1 MKIFETVRDP
11 MEEVLAALSAEAAG
25 PDEELQTTVRDIIAD
40 VKARGD
46 EALLEL
52 GRKFDSPDLEGLRA
66 TEDEFAAAYESIKPE
81 LLEALRTAKSNI
93 EEFHRKQLR
102 DTWIDKREG
111 FVYGQVVRPIEKVG
125 FYAPAGRAPL
135 PSTVLMSA
143 VPGALAG
150 VEKLVMCCPVQKDG
164 VVHAAMLVAA
174 RECGVSEVYKVG
186 GAQAIAAMAF
196 GTETVTKVDKIV
208 GPGNAY
214 VTEAK
219 RQVFGQVGIDQL
231 AGPSDILVLADDS
244 ANPAFVAADLISQ
257 AEHGPDSPC
266 VLITDS
272 RKVADAVLKQLKNQ
286 TDSAA
291 RKEYVQKSLG
301 EFGIVVIG
309 RSMDECIELANVFA
323 PEHLEIA
330 LAEPWEALKKVKNA
344 GTILLGH
351 YSPVPLGDF
360 AAGPNHTL
368 PTGGTAR
375 FSSPLGV
382 DDFVKRSGLLCYSK
396 DALKDIAP
404 TVLEMAEAE
413 GLDGHAKAVKVR
425 LDNS

>member
-1 MKIFETVRDP
+1 MKIFETGRDP
-11 MEEVLAALSAEAAG
+11 MDEVLAALSARAAG
-25 PDEELQTTVRDIIAD
+25 PDGELQTTVRDIIAD
-40 VKARGD
+40 VKARSD

-52 GRKFDSPDLEGLRA
+52 GKKFDSPDLAGLSA
-66 TEDEFAAAYESIKPE
+66 TEDEFAAAYDSIKPE

-93 EEFHRKQLR
+93 EQFHRKQLR
-102 DTWIDKREG
+102 NTWIDVREG

-143 VPGALAG
+143 VPAVLAG
-150 VEKLVMCCPVQKDG
+150 VKQLVMCCPVQPDG
-164 VVHAAMLVAA
+164 AVHAAMLVAA
-174 RECGVSEVYKVG
+174 KECGVTEVYKVG

-196 GTETVTKVDKIV
+196 GTETVMKVDKIV

-244 ANPAFVAADLISQ
+244 ADPAFVAADLISQ

-266 VLITDS
+266 VLVTDS
-272 RKVADAVLKQLKNQ
+272 RKIADAVLKQLNKQ
-286 TDSAA
+286 TESAV
-291 RKEYVQKSLG
+291 RKDYVQKSLG
-301 EFGIVVIG
+301 EFGVVVIG
-309 RSMDECIELANVFA
+309 RDMDECIELANAFA

-330 LAEPWEALKKVKNA
+330 LAEPWEALKKIKNA

-375 FSSPLGV
+375 FSSALSV
-382 DDFVKRSGLLCYSK
+382 DDFIKKSGLLCYSK
-396 DALKDIAP
+396 DALRDIAP

-413 GLDGHAKAVKVR
+413 GLDAHGQAVKVR
-425 LDNS
+425 IDN